1 VLRDEAN
8 AAEASNVE
16 KAQLHSQDVKPDRKE
31 MQGEGGPKFLKPL
44 VPPAEM
50 ATNEE
55 VIRRELP
62 ANELTGAE
70 LEVKRNATSKLL
82 P

>member
-1 VLRDEAN
+1 
-8 AAEASNVE
+8 
-16 KAQLHSQDVKPDRKE
+16 

-44 VPPAEM
+44 GPPAEM

-62 ANELTGAE
+62 VNELTGAE
-70 LEVKRNATSKLL
+70 LEVKQNATSEVTTMKGGL
-82 P
+82 